1 MIISEMQRK
10 LVTWAATDPSR
21 RIERLLRLITQP
33 EWLAE
38 AARITLSSKG
48 AHTPGVDGVNK
59 AKLLAG
65 LSAELQRLSEE
76 PLSGHYQPMPAR
88 RVYIPKSN
96 GKLRPL
102 GIPVLRDRIVQ
113 RAMLMAMEPIW
124 ESDFHTLSYG
134 FRPERSVHHAIRT
147 VKHGCAGLLRVTCPA
162 TLTQYITGC

>member
-10 LVTWAATDPSR
+10 LATWATADPSR

-59 AKLLAG
+59 ATLQPR
-65 LSAELQRLSEE
+65 LSAELKRLRKEL
-76 PLSGHYQPMPAR
+76 LSGHYQPLPAR
-88 RVYIPKSN
+88 RIYIPKSN

-102 GIPVLRDRIVQ
+102 GIPTLRDRIVQ
-113 RAMLMAMEPIW
+113 RAML
-124 ESDFHTLSYG
+124 
-134 FRPERSVHHAIRT
+134 
-147 VKHGCAGLLRVTCPA
+147 
-162 TLTQYITGC
+162 